1 MSYLPGWTNV
11 RVGNRDVGFVYQK
24 DGKWVAVLEVDGRT
38 GKDIGITS
46 SKKAA
51 IDLVKAAYLRT

>member
-1 MSYLPGWTNV
+1 MSFLPGWTNV
-11 RVGNRDVGFVYQK
+11 RVGNKDVGFVYMK
-24 DGKWVAVLEVDGRT
+24 DGEWVAVMEKDGRT
-38 GKDIGITS
+38 GEDVGTAT